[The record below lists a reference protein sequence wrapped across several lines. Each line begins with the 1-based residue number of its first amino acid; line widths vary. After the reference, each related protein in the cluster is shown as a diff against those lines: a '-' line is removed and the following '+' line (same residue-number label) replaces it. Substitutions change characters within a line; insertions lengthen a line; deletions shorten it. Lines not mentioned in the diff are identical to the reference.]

1 VTLTVETGTSHERIV
16 NRPGLSTPAEDGA
29 WEALRERVTISLRP
43 IGAPISIGLFGLAA
57 ATLVLSGLQLGWVG
71 ESERNKVA
79 LVLIGFAFLAQLLAS
94 IFSFLARDGVAGTA
108 MGVLAM
114 SWLAVGLVLHSSKP
128 GSTSNALGLF
138 LLFAG
143 SALALTGLTTLLS
156 KLVIGIVFLTAAVRF
171 ALAGVYELSSHHGW
185 EDAAGVAGLVLF
197 ALAMYAAW
205 AAELEDA
212 LGQTVLPLG
221 RHGKGKIALHGSLLE
236 QVKEAPKEPG
246 VRTQL

>member
-1 VTLTVETGTSHERIV
+1 MHAETAKERV
-16 NRPGLSTPAEDGA
+16 LDRPGLNTPAEDGA

-57 ATLVLSGLQLGWVG
+57 ATFVLSGLQLGWVG
-71 ESERNKVA
+71 YSEGKKVA
-79 LVLIGFAFLAQLLAS
+79 LVLIGFAFLAQLVAS
-94 IFSFLARDGVAGTA
+94 VFSFLARDGVAGSA
-108 MGVLAM
+108 MGVLALT
-114 SWLAVGLVLHSSKP
+114 WLGVGLVLYISKP

-138 LLFAG
+138 LLFAA
-143 SALALTGLTTLLS
+143 SAMALTALTTLLS
-156 KLVIGIVFLTAAVRF
+156 KLVIGILFLTAAVRF
-171 ALAGVYELSSHHGW
+171 GLAGVYELSSHHGW
-185 EDAAGVAGLVLF
+185 EDAAGIAGLVLF

-236 QVKEAPKEPG
+236 QVKDVPKEPG